1 MVPVKQARAV
11 HLTAEEVALP
21 EKIRCISADDL
32 AALAIGCAIY
42 GTGGGGQTQSAVLFA
57 GRAIRDNGPV
67 RLVSFDELDPEGLV
81 MPLGG
86 IGAPTVS
93 EELLH
98 SRGQAQA
105 LVEALERR
113 TGRKVVAIMPTEIG
127 GSNGVEPVAW
137 AAELGLPIVDADGIG
152 RAFPEIQMVSM
163 NVAGLEPTLAA
174 VSDVLGN
181 VVLIDPIS
189 AKWTENIARA
199 VTVAVGA
206 TALLT
211 IYVYPASV
219 LKPATV
225 LGSISRSLA
234 VGRAILGS
242 PTPIATACELLDATI
257 LLAGKIIDI
266 ERSTAG
272 GFVTGSVVVAG
283 LGEHAGRMLRIE
295 IQNENL
301 IAFEDGVP
309 VAMAPDLISVIDSHT
324 GHAIATE
331 NLRFGQR
338 VTGISWG
345 CDPLWLTDTGLQ
357 VAGPRAFGYPF
368 DYSVPEVQA

>member
-1 MVPVKQARAV
+1 MVPVKQASERQ
-11 HLTAEEVALP
+11 LIAEEVVQRDKARF
-21 EKIRCISADDL
+21 IDVGDL
-32 AALAIGCAIY
+32 DALAIGCAIY

-57 GRAIRDNGPV
+57 GRAIRQNGPV
-67 RLVSFDELDPEGLV
+67 PLVTFDELDPEGLV

-105 LVEALERR
+105 LVDALERR
-113 TGRKVVAIMPTEIG
+113 TGRKVVGIMPTEIG

-163 NVAGLEPTLAA
+163 NVVGLEPTIAA
-174 VSDVLGN
+174 LSDVLGN
-181 VVLIDPIS
+181 VVLIDPIN

-211 IYVYPASV
+211 VYVYPAPI
-219 LKPATV
+219 LKPAAV

-234 VGRAILGS
+234 VGRSVLES
-242 PTPIATACELLDATI
+242 ETPIATACDVLGATI

-283 LGEHAGRMLRIE
+283 LGEYAGRLLRIE

-301 IAFEDGVP
+301 IAFEDGVA

-345 CDPLWLTDTGLQ
+345 CDPLWLTDAGLQ

-368 DYSVPEVQA
+368 DYSAPEVQA